1 MSFVCVWGS
10 RKQARWV
17 RIRRSQ
23 TYGTCAKPICGCS
36 RMNIWYVVAVTG
48 NAGRVLVCLSARRAQ
63 SSKVVLQFLPV
74 TCCAVVWS
82 ASFKWFDIH
91 LCCVHVCACN
101 IQGLPIRAHRVRE
114 ICFKLGYMAGNW
126 LRPRSQSIFRV
137 CPSMTGS
144 VRCACAPT
152 LCPMGQI

>member
-1 MSFVCVWGS
+1 
-10 RKQARWV
+10 
-17 RIRRSQ
+17 
-23 TYGTCAKPICGCS
+23 
-36 RMNIWYVVAVTG
+36 MNIWYVVAVTG

-74 TCCAVVWS
+74 TCCAVVWR

-114 ICFKLGYMAGNW
+114 ICFKLGYVTGN
-126 LRPRSQSIFRV
+126 
-137 CPSMTGS
+137 
-144 VRCACAPT
+144 
-152 LCPMGQI
+152 